1 MRAGAKAV
9 KSQTV
14 LQQCRFSGLTSGL
27 EFSTRSTLFLFPLQN
42 GLNCQIMFSFETFS
56 VAITTQ
62 KQINGARLT
71 VRTTLVLPACACA
84 GSSPCWLFLTPPL
97 LALAGP
103 RSGQMECVWGRRGS
117 SCSVRPRCLSQGIR
131 VTHLERTR

>member
-27 EFSTRSTLFLFPLQN
+27 EFSTRSTIFLFPLQN

-84 GSSPCWLFLTPPL
+84 GSSPCWLFLTPPSSPSQGL
-97 LALAGP
+97 VQARWSAFGGDAAALAL
-103 RSGQMECVWGRRGS
+103 SGLGACHKASG
-117 SCSVRPRCLSQGIR
+117 
-131 VTHLERTR
+131 